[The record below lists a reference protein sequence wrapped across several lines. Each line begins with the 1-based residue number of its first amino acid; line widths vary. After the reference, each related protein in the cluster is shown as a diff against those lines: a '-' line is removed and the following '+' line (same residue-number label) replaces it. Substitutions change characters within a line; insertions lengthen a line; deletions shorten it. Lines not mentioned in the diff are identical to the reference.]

1 MKAAIAD
8 LIVRQPNLTADL
20 VNYVRNTRVNEQQKR
35 AVEQGLAEAL
45 TRLKAANQF
54 EDEGYDWVVIA
65 AVIAALVIL
74 GVAWF
79 WWKDHKDE
87 AGSPS

>member
-1 MKAAIAD
+1 
-8 LIVRQPNLTADL
+8 
-20 VNYVRNTRVNEQQKR
+20 
-35 AVEQGLAEAL
+35 L